1 MPVVQVES
9 EMHRGTKFR
18 ILAQRAAAWV
28 PALSKF
34 ANGGGE
40 ACELV
45 RARAGGHTIRAEH
58 TRDCISGRHFGIRDE
73 L

>member
-45 RARAGGHTIRAEH
+45 REECGSAEY
-58 TRDCISGRHFGIRDE
+58 R
-73 L
+73 